1 MRDQQT
7 KMASPKLIGSKIIIF
22 LATAMLLLAYAPAN
36 ADQTDPK
43 LDKLFAAL
51 QTSLSNANAASLERE
66 IWAIWT
72 RYPDDQAINR
82 QMDRAIKM
90 MNAGRLD
97 DAEAMFS
104 AIISRKPAFAE
115 AWNKRATVRF
125 FRGDDAGSANDILQV
140 IKLEPR
146 HFGALSG
153 LGMIKVR
160 EGDLQGALQ
169 AYRAA
174 QRINPFLP
182 NIEVIIDRL
191 GQRLKGRAL

>member
-1 MRDQQT
+1 M
-7 KMASPKLIGSKIIIF
+7 F

-125 FRGDDAGSANDILQV
+125 FRGDDARSANDILQV

-182 NIEVIIDRL
+182 NIEVIIDKL
-191 GQRLKGRAL
+191 GQRLNGRAL

>member
-7 KMASPKLIGSKIIIF
+7 KMTSPKPIGSKIIMF

-43 LDKLFAAL
+43 LDTLFAAL

-72 RYPDDQAINR
+72 RYSDDQAINR

-182 NIEVIIDRL
+182 NIEVIIDKL
-191 GQRLKGRAL
+191 GQRLNGRAL

>member
-1 MRDQQT
+1 MT
-7 KMASPKLIGSKIIIF
+7 SPKPIVSKIIIF
-22 LATAMLLLAYAPAN
+22 LATAVLLLAYAPAN

-191 GQRLKGRAL
+191 GQKLNGRGI

>member
-1 MRDQQT
+1 MT
-7 KMASPKLIGSKIIIF
+7 SPKPIGSKIIMF
-22 LATAMLLLAYAPAN
+22 LATAMLLLTYAPAD

-43 LDKLFAAL
+43 LDKLFTAL

-182 NIEVIIDRL
+182 NIEVIIDKL
-191 GQRLKGRAL
+191 GQRLNGRAL

>member
-7 KMASPKLIGSKIIIF
+7 KMTSPKPIGSKIFMF

-43 LDKLFAAL
+43 LDTLFAAL

-182 NIEVIIDRL
+182 NIEVIIDKL
-191 GQRLKGRAL
+191 GQRLNGRAL

>member
-1 MRDQQT
+1 MT
-7 KMASPKLIGSKIIIF
+7 SPKPIGSKIFMF

-51 QTSLSNANAASLERE
+51 QTSLSNASAASLERE

-90 MNAGRLD
+90 MNAGQLD

-125 FRGDDAGSANDILQV
+125 FRGDNAGSANDILQV

>member
-1 MRDQQT
+1 MT
-7 KMASPKLIGSKIIIF
+7 SLKPIVSKIIIF
-22 LATAMLLLAYAPAN
+22 LATAVLLLAYAPAN

-140 IKLEPR
+140 IQLEPR

-160 EGDLQGALQ
+160 AGDLQGALQ

-182 NIEVIIDRL
+182 NIEVIIDKL
-191 GQRLKGRAL
+191 GQKLNGRGI

>member
-1 MRDQQT
+1 MT
-7 KMASPKLIGSKIIIF
+7 SPKPIGSKIIMF

-97 DAEAMFS
+97 DAEAIFS

-182 NIEVIIDRL
+182 NIEEIIDKL
-191 GQRLKGRAL
+191 GQRLNGRAL

>member
-1 MRDQQT
+1 MT
-7 KMASPKLIGSKIIIF
+7 NPKPVGSKIIMF
-22 LATAMLLLAYAPAN
+22 LATAMLLLAYTPAN
-36 ADQTDPK
+36 ADQNDPK

-72 RYPDDQAINR
+72 RYPDDQAINH

-90 MNAGRLD
+90 IDAGQLD

>member
-7 KMASPKLIGSKIIIF
+7 KMTSPKPVGSKIIMF
-22 LATAMLLLAYAPAN
+22 LATAMLLLAYTPAN
-36 ADQTDPK
+36 ADQNDPK

-72 RYPDDQAINR
+72 RYPDNQAINY

-90 MNAGRLD
+90 IDAGQLD

-160 EGDLQGALQ
+160 GGDLQGALQ

-182 NIEVIIDRL
+182 NIEVIIDKL
-191 GQRLKGRAL
+191 GQRLNGRAL

>member
-1 MRDQQT
+1 M
-7 KMASPKLIGSKIIIF
+7 F
-22 LATAMLLLAYAPAN
+22 LAASMLAFAPAN
-36 ADQTDPK
+36 ADQNDPK

-51 QTSLSNANAASLERE
+51 QTGLSNAIAASLERE
-66 IWAIWT
+66 IWTIWT
-72 RYPDDQAINR
+72 RYPDDQVINR

-125 FRGDDAGSANDILQV
+125 FRGNDTGSASDILQV

-153 LGMIKVR
+153 LGMIRVR
-160 EGDLQGALQ
+160 AGDLEGALK
-169 AYRAA
+169 AYKAA
-174 QRINPFLP
+174 QRMNPYLP
-182 NIEVIIDRL
+182 QIEAIIDQL
-191 GQRLKGRAL
+191 GKNLKGRAL

>member
-1 MRDQQT
+1 MRDQQA
-7 KMASPKLIGSKIIIF
+7 KMTSPKPVGSKIIML
-22 LATAMLLLAYAPAN
+22 LATAMLLLAYTPAN
-36 ADQTDPK
+36 ADQNDPK

-72 RYPDDQAINR
+72 RYPDDQAINY

-90 MNAGRLD
+90 IDAGQLD

-160 EGDLQGALQ
+160 GGDLQGALQ

-182 NIEVIIDRL
+182 NIEVIIDKL
-191 GQRLKGRAL
+191 GQRLNGRAL

>member
-1 MRDQQT
+1 
-7 KMASPKLIGSKIIIF
+7 
-22 LATAMLLLAYAPAN
+22 
-36 ADQTDPK
+36 
-43 LDKLFAAL
+43 
-51 QTSLSNANAASLERE
+51 
-66 IWAIWT
+66 
-72 RYPDDQAINR
+72 
-82 QMDRAIKM
+82 MDRAIKM

-125 FRGDDAGSANDILQV
+125 FRGDNAGSANDILQV

>member
-1 MRDQQT
+1 MRGQQT
-7 KMASPKLIGSKIIIF
+7 KMTSPKPVGSKIIML

-43 LDKLFAAL
+43 LDTLFAAL

-72 RYPDDQAINR
+72 RYPDDQAINY

-90 MNAGRLD
+90 IDAGQLD

-160 EGDLQGALQ
+160 GGDLQGALQ

-182 NIEVIIDRL
+182 NIEVIIDKL
-191 GQRLKGRAL
+191 GQRLNGRAL

>member
-7 KMASPKLIGSKIIIF
+7 KMTSPKPIVSKIIIF
-22 LATAMLLLAYAPAN
+22 LATAVLLLAYAPAN

-104 AIISRKPAFAE
+104 AIILRKPAFAE

-182 NIEVIIDRL
+182 NIEVIIDKL
-191 GQRLKGRAL
+191 GQRLNGRAL

>member
-1 MRDQQT
+1 MGRPHLCANVGEATRDEQEAGT
-7 KMASPKLIGSKIIIF
+7 EPRKGV
-22 LATAMLLLAYAPAN
+22 
-36 ADQTDPK
+36 AD
-43 LDKLFAAL
+43 
-51 QTSLSNANAASLERE
+51 
-66 IWAIWT
+66 AI
-72 RYPDDQAINR
+72 DGAD
-82 QMDRAIKM
+82 
-90 MNAGRLD
+90 GRLD

-104 AIISRKPAFAE
+104 AIISREPAFAE

-160 EGDLQGALQ
+160 AGDFQGALQ

>member
-1 MRDQQT
+1 MT
-7 KMASPKLIGSKIIIF
+7 SLKPIGSKIIMF
-22 LATAMLLLAYAPAN
+22 LATAMLLLTYAPAN

-43 LDKLFAAL
+43 LDKLFTAL

-97 DAEAMFS
+97 DADAMFS

-125 FRGDDAGSANDILQV
+125 FRGDDAGSSNDILQV

-160 EGDLQGALQ
+160 AGDLQGALQ

-182 NIEVIIDRL
+182 NIEMIIDKL
-191 GQRLKGRAL
+191 GQKLNGRGI

>member
-1 MRDQQT
+1 MT
-7 KMASPKLIGSKIIIF
+7 SPKPIVSKIIIF
-22 LATAMLLLAYAPAN
+22 LATAVLLLAYAPAN

-160 EGDLQGALQ
+160 AGDLQGALQ

-191 GQRLKGRAL
+191 GQKLNGRGI

>member
-1 MRDQQT
+1 MT
-7 KMASPKLIGSKIIIF
+7 SPKPIVSKVIIF
-22 LATAMLLLAYAPAN
+22 LATAVLLLAYAPAN

-182 NIEVIIDRL
+182 NIEVIIDKL
-191 GQRLKGRAL
+191 GQRLNGRAL

>member
-7 KMASPKLIGSKIIIF
+7 KMTSPKPIGSKIIMF

-43 LDKLFAAL
+43 LDTLFAAL

-125 FRGDDAGSANDILQV
+125 FRGDNAGSANDILQV